1 MAERNRFQE
10 FEQYGNAIDHL
21 DEINAIIEQIP
32 FFAGFNPNDLA
43 GVARHMRCYL
53 APEGAEIIREGETGE
68 FVLLLLEGKIE
79 ILKQNTQGV
88 PQRIG
93 IVSAGETVGEMSL
106 VDGAPR
112 FASCS
117 ALEPIKF
124 AVLDRRALDL
134 IFAKEPQLGITIL
147 SGLLRLLNQRL
158 RETGKQLVGALM
170 R

>member
-1 MAERNRFQE
+1 MAERKCFPE

-21 DEINAIIEQIP
+21 DEINAIIGHIP
-32 FFAGFNPNDLA
+32 FFAGFSPADLA
-43 GVARHMRCYL
+43 GVARHMHCYR

-79 ILKQNTQGV
+79 ILKQNAHGV

-93 IVSAGETVGEMSL
+93 IVTAGETVGEMSL

-112 FASCS
+112 FASCV
-117 ALEPIKF
+117 ALEPLKF
-124 AVLDRRALDL
+124 AVLDRHDLDK
-134 IFAKEPQLGITIL
+134 IFANEPRLGITIL

-158 RETGKQLVGALM
+158 RETGKQLVSALM

>member
-1 MAERNRFQE
+1 MTERKRFPE
-10 FEQYGNAIDHL
+10 FERYGDAIDHL
-21 DEINAIIEQIP
+21 DEINAIIGHIP
-32 FFAGFNPNDLA
+32 FFEGFNPSDLA
-43 GVARHMRCYL
+43 GIARHMHCYR
-53 APEGAEIIREGETGE
+53 APEGAEIIREGEAGE

-79 ILKQNTQGV
+79 ILKQSARGV

-93 IVSAGETVGEMSL
+93 IVTAGETVGEMSL

-117 ALEPIKF
+117 ALEPVKF
-124 AVLDRRALDL
+124 AVLDRHDLDQ
-134 IFAKEPQLGITIL
+134 IFTSNPQLGITIL